1 MKTTIC
7 QIADRQLREPGS
19 SEHLKE
25 FSCRLLE
32 STLDLRQR
40 PLACL
45 SFEWCLKVRAGNL
58 SPLKWPEGEDADG
71 ALSAIERA
79 KALLVQTATF
89 EMPVDG
95 NDVSDG
101 SKERVHTAESNF
113 YTFEYRDGDQVRQV
127 APAEMPSFEAARA
140 EAIRCAIEMVVDLQ
154 PGADDLTGWLIRVR
168 DHAGNELCSID
179 VAEAEAAR
187 QANVNTPL

>member
-1 MKTTIC
+1 M
-7 QIADRQLREPGS
+7 QIVGINIGPAAAPSGLPLVRVVFEG
-19 SEHLKE
+19 EGG
-25 FSCRLLE
+25 E
-32 STLDLRQR
+32 SVAVEMAR
-40 PLACL
+40 
-45 SFEWCLKVRAGNL
+45 
-58 SPLKWPEGEDADG
+58 GEDADG

-101 SKERVHTAESNF
+101 SAERGDVHAAESNI
-113 YTFEYRDGDQVRQV
+113 YTFEYRDGDQTRQV
-127 APAEMPSFEAARA
+127 PPAEMPSFEAARA
-140 EAIRCAIEMVVDLQ
+140 EAIRCAIDMLVDLQ

-168 DHAGNELCSID
+168 DQAGNELCSID

-187 QANVNTPL
+187 QANDNTPL